1 MTVLRALESKMPGHS
16 YTYLGDTA
24 RLPYGTKSPE
34 TVVRYARK
42 AVTIL
47 MERGVDVVV
56 VACNTASSFAIE
68 KIQSMMDDR
77 PVFGV
82 VEPSANAAVKATKSG
97 CIVVLATE
105 TTVRGR
111 SYPRRILAKMPQAR
125 VICRSC
131 PLLVALAEEGW
142 VSGEI
147 PRSIVRFYL
156 RDWMAQNPN
165 PRPDVILLG
174 CTHFPVLKAIFAE
187 VIDDYV
193 ELIDSADTV
202 AAAVFRILGPGN
214 GRDSRTLLATDDCA
228 RFARVGSMFLNEKI
242 DEATVELVD
251 L

>member
-42 AVTIL
+42 AATIL

-56 VACNTASSFAIE
+56 VACNTVSSFAIE
-68 KIQSMMDDR
+68 EIQSMVNGR

-105 TTVRGR
+105 TTVRGKA
-111 SYPRRILAKMPQAR
+111 YPRRILAKMPQAR
-125 VICRSC
+125 VISRSC

-147 PRSIVRFYL
+147 PRSIVRWYL
-156 RDWMAQNPN
+156 HDWMAQNPH
-165 PRPDVILLG
+165 PDVILLG

-202 AAAVFRILGPGN
+202 AAAVFRVLGPGN
-214 GRDSRTLLATDDCA
+214 GRDSRTLLATDDPA
-228 RFARVGSMFLNEKI
+228 RFARVGSMFLDEKI